1 MKKFVLA
8 VLGCLALG
16 MYQPTNAYT
25 VTMNVSAYTHSSQP
39 MANGEWPHVGAV
51 AADDLPFGTRVIV
64 NGRTYIVKDRFGG
77 GYTNRLDIFM
87 NSYDEAIQFGRQ
99 WLEVEVLL

>member
-1 MKKFVLA
+1 MKKFLVM
-8 VLGCLALG
+8 LALG
-16 MYQPTNAYT
+16 LWVLGVYTINAYT
-25 VTMNVSAYTHSSQP
+25 VVMNVSAYTHSSQP

-87 NSYDEAIQFGRQ
+87 NSYEEAIQFGRQ
-99 WLEVEVLL
+99 WLEVEVLP

>member
-1 MKKFVLA
+1 MKKILLLLCL
-8 VLGCLALG
+8 LGWYTAD
-16 MYQPTNAYT
+16 AYT

-51 AADDLPFGTRVIV
+51 AADDLPFGTTVIV

-87 NSYDEAIQFGRQ
+87 DSYDEAIQFGRQ
-99 WLEVEVLL
+99 WLDVEVLL